1 MFEWLEPVVDLF
13 ASAVAVGL
21 LVKYRDKGIL
31 RQVGESESQFRNWL
45 KSVANAK

>member
-1 MFEWLEPVVDLF
+1 MFEWLKPIVDLF
-13 ASAVAVGL
+13 AWAVAVGL

-31 RQVGESESQFRNWL
+31 RQIGQSKYRFRSWL